1 MMAKD
6 YFQITVRE
14 SLGLLI
20 PITETVEVVT
30 CLRKDICPIPG
41 VVPPLRG
48 VLNQRGRLLWVFGL
62 GDALDLPQ
70 KTQRRRTQDQLT
82 VVILSSQTEANI
94 RLGAVV
100 SSLKGIVSL
109 AEEAFAEV
117 PSGFRPQARQ
127 FLAGITRVDDQKIA
141 LVDTAA
147 IFDHLQQSSLSSY
160 SSVLS

>member
-1 MMAKD
+1 MAKD
-6 YFQITVRE
+6 YFQITVRQ

-20 PITETVEVVT
+20 PISETVEVVT
-30 CLRKDICPIPG
+30 CLRKEICPIPG

-48 VLNQRGRLLWVFGL
+48 VLNQRGRLLWIFGL
-62 GDALDLPQ
+62 GDALQLPQ
-70 KTQRRRTQDQLT
+70 KEQRRRAQDNLT
-82 VVILSSQTEANI
+82 VVILTSQTETNL

-100 SSLKGIVSL
+100 SNLQGIISLS
-109 AEEAFAEV
+109 ETAFGEV
-117 PSGFRPQARQ
+117 PSEFRPQARQ
-127 FLAGITRVDDQKIA
+127 FLAGITKVNDKKVA